1 MPAALDGVRVL
12 DLSRLVPGPFCTML
26 LADLGADVV
35 KVEEAKPKF
44 RHHAV
49 QAPGAAAQKESEH
62 WGDALRVVERNKR
75 SIGLNLKSKAG
86 QQAFHRLAKTADVV
100 VEGFRPGVVDRLG
113 ISYQTIKAINPRI
126 IYCAIT
132 GYGQTGPYRDYPGHD
147 INYESTGGLL
157 SILCTPQGEPIAP
170 AIPLANVIGGFSAAV
185 SILAAL
191 RAREKSGKGQY
202 VDLALTDGVAMVMA
216 LRYGAAY
223 FANGAAPKYDAAP
236 SRVFQTK
243 DGRHISVNAGEP
255 WFWER
260 LCKATG
266 LTQYLPDHMTIR
278 ASPRENPRTKEILEA
293 YQRAFLTRTRQ
304 EWLDILRE
312 ADACVAPVYTF
323 QETFSD
329 PQLLA
334 REMVVTV
341 DHHKLGKTRTVGTHL
356 KLSETPAKV
365 RTLSPILGEHTE
377 EILKEAGYATSD
389 IKALREQGDVS

>member
-1 MPAALDGVRVL
+1 MPAALDGIRVL

-49 QAPGAAAQKESEH
+49 RAPGVGAQNESEN

-86 QQAFHRLAKTADVV
+86 QQVFHRLAKTADVV

-113 ISYQTIKAINPRI
+113 ISYQTIKAINPRVV
-126 IYCAIT
+126 YCSIT
-132 GYGQTGPYRDYPGHD
+132 GYGQTGPYKSFPGHD
-147 INYESTGGLL
+147 LNYEATGGLL

-216 LRYGAAY
+216 VRYGAAY
-223 FANGAAPKYDAAP
+223 FANGTAPKYDAAP
-236 SRVFQTK
+236 SRVFRAK
-243 DGRHISVNAGEP
+243 DGKYVSVNAGEP

-260 LCKATG
+260 LCNATG
-266 LTQYLPDHMTIR
+266 LTQYLPDHMTFR
-278 ASPRENPRTKEILEA
+278 GSPRENPRTKEILEA
-293 YQRAFLTRTRQ
+293 YQRVFLTKTRQ
-304 EWLDILRE
+304 EWLDTLRE
-312 ADACVAPVYTF
+312 ADTCVGPVYTF
-323 QETFSD
+323 PETFSD

-365 RTLSPILGEHTE
+365 RTLSPILGEHTDE
-377 EILKEAGYATSD
+377 VLKEAGDAAAEVKD
-389 IKALREQGDVS
+389 LHEQGDVS